1 MAEEQLQMEFVVDD
15 KDHGFWT
22 ETVDYVKSKYQ
33 RFMYRP
39 RATVFKIIELL
50 MFFFLAKTDDLPLA
64 VAGDLIFHI
73 ILVHTSL
80 AKYELSLTYNYEP
93 VEFETNEKILYI
105 VQAFANAQSNPIC
118 NLESAQRTQE
128 TCNYLLKFL
137 ADKTGKSAKRIVMER
152 IRQLTENSENSNME
166 SSSESV
172 STESS
177 DATVTSSESD
187 VSDA

>member
-1 MAEEQLQMEFVVDD
+1 MEFVVDE

-152 IRQLTENSENSNME
+152 VKQISEKTE
-166 SSSESV
+166 SSSS
-172 STESS
+172 SSSSISSLSSS
-177 DATVTSSESD
+177 DTMVTTSESD
-187 VSDA
+187 TSDEEKKS